1 MNYYMIKDTTAFS
14 SSHNSHMLVKAPNK
28 KEALNKMWTALRYDN
43 QSKDIED
50 GYKPHYKKEFTVT
63 QLDVWFERKRY
74 GSEVAVI
81 H

>member
-1 MNYYMIKDTTAFS
+1 MNYYMIEDTTAFFS
-14 SSHNSHMLVKAPNK
+14 SCFSHMLVRAENM
-28 KEALNKMWTALRYDN
+28 EDALNKMWTMLGYDN
-43 QSKDIED
+43 QKKDIED

-63 QLDVWFERKRY
+63 RLDIWFERERY

>member
-1 MNYYMIKDTTAFS
+1 MYYMIEDTTAFFS
-14 SSHNSHMLVKAPNK
+14 SCYSHMLVKADSK
-28 KEALNKMWTALRYDN
+28 EEALNKMWIARGYDN

-63 QLDVWFERKRY
+63 QLDVWFERERY
-74 GSEVAVI
+74 GREVAVI